1 MLLSM
6 TSYGRA
12 TQTFDRKNIVVELK
26 TLNSKYLDL
35 RMKAPSNLLER
46 ELQVRKMISERIVRG
61 KIEATISF
69 ETTSG
74 SEYYHI
80 NRALFIQYWQEVKSV
95 CEETGLAVKDVVGSL
110 LRLPEVVS
118 TADGVMSDE
127 EWSVLK
133 QTVEH
138 ALQALIDH
146 RKIEGNA
153 TAADLNNRLENVLNL
168 LEKTKIYENERSEL
182 VRERLRNNLKEHELK
197 DKLDENRFEQE
208 VFYYLDKMDINE
220 EKVRLEQH
228 CNYFKEVLSNQDIV
242 KGRKL
247 AFIAQEM
254 GREINTLGAKAYSA
268 KIQKLVVEMKDEL
281 EKIKEQ
287 VSNVL

>member
-1 MLLSM
+1 M
-6 TSYGRA
+6 
-12 TQTFDRKNIVVELK
+12 
-26 TLNSKYLDL
+26 
-35 RMKAPSNLLER
+35 
-46 ELQVRKMISERIVRG
+46 
-61 KIEATISF
+61 
-69 ETTSG
+69 
-74 SEYYHI
+74 
-80 NRALFIQYWQEVKSV
+80 
-95 CEETGLAVKDVVGSL
+95 
-110 LRLPEVVS
+110 PEVVS

-133 QTVEH
+133 QAVEQ
-138 ALQALIDH
+138 ALQALINH

-153 TAADLNNRLENVLNL
+153 TAEDLNKRLENVLGL
-168 LEKTKIYENERSEL
+168 LERTKIYETERSEL

-220 EKVRLEQH
+220 EKVRLAQH
-228 CNYFKEVLSNQDIV
+228 CIYFKEVLFNQEIV